1 MTTKLAGYS
10 SATAITFFRFTSF
23 LLIIGWVKGRLFFII
38 EVFFDG
44 VMHKLLIFEGRV
56 LPLCHTVSKHLIL
69 SSEGL
74 STYVLFH
81 VRVILPSSLLVK
93 LMVCRFLLLW
103 FYTEITL
110 LADGV
115 QGPSIHV

>member
-1 MTTKLAGYS
+1 MTTKLTAWYS
-10 SATAITFFRFTSF
+10 SATAITFFRFTS
-23 LLIIGWVKGRLFFII
+23 LLIIGWIKGRLFFII

-74 STYVLFH
+74 NTYVLFH

-93 LMVCRFLLLW
+93 LMVWRFLLLR

-115 QGPSIHV
+115 QGPSIHI